1 MAGIHKYSSSLFIQ
15 SGSIAKFKSGITASS
30 LNIEGSVTA
39 NKYLL
44 SDGTEVIGG
53 EQKVFF
59 AGAPGDATLGISR
72 SATICIAY
80 LMYKYKI
87 DLKNAFQMVLKARSI
102 I

>member
-72 SATICIAY
+72 SAANGGPESKDTFIG
-80 LMYKYKI
+80 
-87 DLKNAFQMVLKARSI
+87 
-102 I
+102 